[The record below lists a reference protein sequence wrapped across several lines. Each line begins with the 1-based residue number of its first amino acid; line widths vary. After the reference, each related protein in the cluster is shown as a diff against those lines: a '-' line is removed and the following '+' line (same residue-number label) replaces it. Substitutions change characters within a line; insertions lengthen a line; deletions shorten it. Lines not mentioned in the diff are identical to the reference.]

1 MRVRRKS
8 AIRTADFQLYLML
21 APMLLLLL
29 VFRYAPFVGIAA
41 AFKDYNVFHGLWQ
54 SPWIGFRHFQELF
67 HSPDFGML
75 MRNTLSISLLKL
87 FWGFPAPI
95 LLALLIDEARNV
107 FFKRFVQNIYY
118 LPHFLSW
125 TIIAGLC
132 FDAFSLGGL
141 VNQIR
146 GVFGLQAVSYLMSP
160 SHFRSILVVSE
171 IWKGV
176 GWGTIIYLATLT
188 SIDPNLYEAAR
199 IDGAGRLQQ
208 ILHIT
213 LPELVPTI
221 AVLLILRLG
230 GILDAGMEQNLLMS
244 NSMVRQVA
252 EIIDTY
258 VYNVGLG
265 AGRYDYTTA
274 VGLFKS
280 VVAMVLVFGSNV
292 AVKRMG
298 GEGLW

>member
-1 MRVRRKS
+1 MKNSGKKVLR
-8 AIRTADFQLYLML
+8 AGDFQLYVML
-21 APMLLLLL
+21 APMLLLLA
-29 VFRYAPFVGIAA
+29 VFRYAPFAGIAA
-41 AFKDYNVFHGLWQ
+41 AFKDYNIFRGLWQ
-54 SPWIGFRHFQELF
+54 SEWIGFRHFQELF
-67 HSPDFGML
+67 GSPDFRML
-75 MRNTLSISLLKL
+75 MRNTIVISLLKL
-87 FWGFPAPI
+87 VWGFPAPI
-95 LLALLIDEARNV
+95 LLALLIDEAKNL
-107 FFKRFVQNIYY
+107 FFKRFVQNVYY

-132 FDAFSLGGL
+132 FDVFSLGGL
-141 VNQIR
+141 INQIR
-146 GVFGLQAVSYLMSP
+146 GIFGLEAVSYLMSP
-160 SHFRSILVVSE
+160 QHFRMILVSSE

-176 GWGTIIYLATLT
+176 GWGTILYLATLT

-208 ILHIT
+208 IRHIT

-221 AVLLILRLG
+221 AILLILRLG
-230 GILDAGMEQNLLMS
+230 NILDAGMEQNLLMS
-244 NSMVRQVA
+244 NSMVRNVA

-280 VVAMVLVFGSNV
+280 VVAMILVLTSNF

-298 GEGLW
+298 GESLW